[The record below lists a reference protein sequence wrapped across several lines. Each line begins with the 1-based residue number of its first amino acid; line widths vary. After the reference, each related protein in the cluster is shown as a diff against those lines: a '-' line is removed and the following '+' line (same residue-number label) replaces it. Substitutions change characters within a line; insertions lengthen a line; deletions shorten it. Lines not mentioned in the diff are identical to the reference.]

1 MPPVLEGHVEG
12 FRRWTVVDEGA
23 GAVHTGFGIGEM
35 EPGGRLD
42 WHVHSYEESLYVV
55 DGEVV
60 LFTSETAVLLG
71 AGDYALIPLGQAHA
85 LANRSSATARWAALS
100 APVPRAAHGGDT
112 YFVPALPEMD
122 PIAVDARD
130 PRTRSFGNI
139 QPGHMDPGRQG
150 QELLTV
156 SASMRS
162 ALLVYSGITVK
173 MMIDSDLGAQLSTMF
188 MVQYD
193 ARKGVIGGHDH
204 PLEETYLILRGRG
217 RRDVRRRVVPHGP
230 RRRGVGGRRV
240 RPRVREPGRRAGPV
254 ARDAVARAT
263 RAPLVPVRARLGLP
277 AGHDRGNIEGGS
289 MTDGAVV
296 VVGGT
301 AGLGKEVA
309 RHYAQADREVVI
321 TGRDPTR
328 GSTVAAE
335 LGGKTTELAFDLSKP
350 KEIAPALEGVGDV
363 SRLVLAGVHRD
374 LNTMRSYDIDEAIAL
389 VTLKLVGYTEVV
401 HALLDRLHDDSSIL
415 IFGGLAKERPYP
427 GSMTVTTINH
437 GVDGLVRS
445 LTAELKPIR
454 VNALH
459 PGIVEDSPF
468 WAGKTEALDA
478 HRNRTTTGRLV
489 QMQEVVDVAVLML
502 ENLSIAGAEFRVDA
516 GWSMPY

>member
-1 MPPVLEGHVEG
+1 M
-12 FRRWTVVDEGA
+12 DEGA

-60 LFTSETAVLLG
+60 LFTSEAAVLLR
-71 AGDYALIPLGQAHA
+71 AGDYALIALGQAHA

-112 YFVPALPEMD
+112 YFVPALPEID
-122 PIAVDARD
+122 PIPVDARD
-130 PRTRSFGNI
+130 PRTRSFGSI
-139 QPGHMDPGRQG
+139 QPGHMDPGRQS
-150 QELLTV
+150 QELLAA

-193 ARKGVIGGHDH
+193 ALKGVIGGHDH
-204 PLEETYLILRGRG
+204 PLEETYLILEGEVDATFDG
-217 RRDVRRRVVPHGP
+217 ESLPLGP
-230 RRRGVGGRRV
+230 GRRGVGGRRM
-240 RPRVREPGRRAGPV
+240 RPRVREPRRGAGSM
-254 ARDAVARAT
+254 ARDAVPRASCPT
-263 RAPLVPVRARLGLP
+263 LVPVRARLGLP
-277 AGHDRGNIEGGS
+277 AGCDRGNIEGGS

-301 AGLGKEVA
+301 SGLGKEVA

-328 GSTVAAE
+328 ESTVAAE

-502 ENLSIAGAEFRVDA
+502 ENPSIAGAEFRVDA